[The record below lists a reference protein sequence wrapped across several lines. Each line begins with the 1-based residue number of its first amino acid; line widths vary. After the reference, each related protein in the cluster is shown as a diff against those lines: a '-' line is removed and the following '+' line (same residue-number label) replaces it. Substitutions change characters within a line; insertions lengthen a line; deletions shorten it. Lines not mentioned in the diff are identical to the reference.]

1 MSSKILVVEDDAEIM
16 DLIRTALSFKEY
28 NSIETMSGGN
38 VVQLAKEHKPDL
50 VILDLQLPDL
60 DGLEVCRRLK
70 SEEGT
75 KSIPVIMLT
84 ARDGVSDIVRGLEAG
99 ANDYVTK
106 PFEVMELMAR
116 VRAQIRLA
124 EDIKGPPQILEK
136 DGLTLDSFQRT
147 VTSEGRVIKDLTE
160 KEFGIFY
167 HLVWQSPRILSR
179 QEIFENVWK
188 TSYKGQSRTIDVHV
202 QRIRSKLGP
211 RVAQRILSV
220 KGEGYKFV

>member
-1 MSSKILVVEDDAEIM
+1 MSSKILVVEDDTEVM

-28 NSIETMSGGN
+28 SVVEATSGAN
-38 VVQLAKEHKPDL
+38 AVQLAKEHTPDL
-50 VILDLQLPDL
+50 IIMDLNLPDL
-60 DGLEVCRRLK
+60 DGLEVCRRVK
-70 SEEGT
+70 SDDAT
-75 KSIPVIMLT
+75 KAIPVIMLT
-84 ARDGVSDIVRGLEAG
+84 ARDGVADIVKGLEAG

-124 EDIKGPPQILEK
+124 QAIKGPPQILEK
-136 DGLTLDSFQRT
+136 DGMILDSFQRAVKVDDRT
-147 VTSEGRVIKDLTE
+147 VKDLTE

-167 HLVWQSPRILSR
+167 QLVWQSPRILNR
-179 QEIFENVWK
+179 QEIFESVWK

-220 KGEGYKFV
+220 KGEGYKLV

>member
-1 MSSKILVVEDDAEIM
+1 MSSKILVVEDDSEIM

-28 NSIETMSGGN
+28 TTVESMSGGN
-38 VVQLAKEHKPDL
+38 VVSLAKEHQPDL
-50 VILDLQLPDL
+50 VILDLALPDL

-70 SEEGT
+70 AEDST
-75 KSIPVIMLT
+75 KHIPVIMLT
-84 ARDGVSDIVRGLEAG
+84 ARDGVADIVKGLEAG

-136 DGLTLDSFQRT
+136 DGIVLDSFHRT
-147 VTSEGRVIKDLTE
+147 VQVEGRNIKDLTE
-160 KEFGIFY
+160 KEFGILY
-167 HLVWQSPRILSR
+167 QLVWQTPKILGR
-179 QEIFENVWK
+179 QEIFESVWK

-202 QRIRSKLGP
+202 QRIRSKLGA
-211 RVAQRILSV
+211 RVAQRIISI
-220 KGEGYKFV
+220 KGEGYKFL

>member
-1 MSSKILVVEDDAEIM
+1 MSSKILVVEDDGEIM

-28 NSIETMSGGN
+28 SCVESMSGGG
-38 VVQLAKEHKPDL
+38 VVDLAKEHKPDL

-70 SEEGT
+70 AEDST
-75 KSIPVIMLT
+75 KHVPVIMLT

-124 EDIKGPPQILEK
+124 QDIKGPPKVLEK
-136 DGLTLDSFQRT
+136 EDLVLDSFHRT
-147 VTSEGRVIKDLTE
+147 VAADGKTIKDLTE

-167 HLVWQSPRILSR
+167 HLVWQSPRILNR

-211 RVAQRILSV
+211 RVAQRIISV
-220 KGEGYKFV
+220 KGEGYKFI

>member
-1 MSSKILVVEDDAEIM
+1 MSSKILVVEDDAEVM

-28 NSIETMSGGN
+28 ASVETMSGGN
-38 VVQLAKEHKPDL
+38 AVQLAMEHKPDL
-50 VILDLQLPDL
+50 VILDLALPDM
-60 DGLEVCRRLK
+60 DGLEVCKRLK
-70 SEEGT
+70 NEETT

-84 ARDGVSDIVRGLEAG
+84 ARDGVSDIVRGLESG

-124 EDIKGPPQILEK
+124 EEIKGPPKIIER

-147 VTSEGRVIKDLTE
+147 IATEGHIINDLTE

-167 HLVWQSPRILSR
+167 YLVWQSPKILNR
-179 QEIFENVWK
+179 QEIFESVWK
-188 TSYKGQSRTIDVHV
+188 TSYKGDSRTIDVHV
-202 QRIRSKLGP
+202 QRIRQKLGP
-211 RVAQRILSV
+211 RLAQRILSV
-220 KGEGYKFV
+220 KGQGYKFV

>member
-1 MSSKILVVEDDAEIM
+1 MSSKILVVEDDAEVM

-28 NSIETMSGGN
+28 TSAETSSGGN
-38 VVQLAKEHKPDL
+38 AVQLAMQEKPDL
-50 VILDLQLPDL
+50 VILDLALPDM

-70 SEEGT
+70 AEEST
-75 KSIPVIMLT
+75 KNIPVIMLT
-84 ARDGVSDIVRGLEAG
+84 ARDSVSDIVRGLEAG

-124 EDIKGPPQILEK
+124 EDIKGPPQRLERE
-136 DGLTLDSFQRT
+136 GLVLDSFHRT
-147 VTSEGRVIKDLTE
+147 VESEGRVVKDLTE

-167 HLVWQSPRILSR
+167 QLVWHSPRIMNR
-179 QEIFENVWK
+179 QEIFESVWK
-188 TSYKGQSRTIDVHV
+188 TSYRGQSRTIDVHV

-211 RVAQRILSV
+211 RVAQRLVSV
-220 KGEGYKFV
+220 KGKGYKFV